1 MYLAPYGT
9 QSTTS
14 MQGYSGQPIFYPN
27 PVPQVLVQQAYPNLP
42 VSSVSYI
49 KCKNSLFMIFNTF
62 FGNPKWMLANYLFSL
77 FLTPPT
83 HHMTNKFALIRSNF
97 VLLALILE

>member
-1 MYLAPYGT
+1 VYLAPYGT

-42 VSSVSYI
+42 VNSVSYI
-49 KCKNSLFMIFNTF
+49 KCKNSLFIIFNKL
-62 FGNPKWMLANYLFSL
+62 FGNPEWMLANYLFSL
-77 FLTPPT
+77 SDST
-83 HHMTNKFALIRSNF
+83 HTSHGWQINF
-97 VLLALILE
+97 H

>member
-9 QSTTS
+9 QSATS

-42 VSSVSYI
+42 VSSVSYNN
-49 KCKNSLFMIFNTF
+49 CKKILFIHFNTIF
-62 FGNPKWMLANYLFSL
+62 DNSKIMSANYLFSL
-77 FLTPPT
+77 PDPT
-83 HHMTNKFALIRSNF
+83 HTPHGKNMH
-97 VLLALILE
+97 

>member
-27 PVPQVLVQQAYPNLP
+27 PVPQVLVQQAYPSLP
-42 VSSVSYI
+42 VNSVSYI
-49 KCKNSLFMIFNTF
+49 KCKNSLFIIFNKLF
-62 FGNPKWMLANYLFSL
+62 DNPKRMSANYLISL
-77 FLTPPT
+77 SITTYTPRG
-83 HHMTNKFALIRSNF
+83 KLISIN
-97 VLLALILE
+97 

>member
-1 MYLAPYGT
+1 VYLAPYGT
-9 QSTTS
+9 QSATS

-49 KCKNSLFMIFNTF
+49 KC
-62 FGNPKWMLANYLFSL
+62 
-77 FLTPPT
+77 
-83 HHMTNKFALIRSNF
+83 
-97 VLLALILE
+97 

>member
-1 MYLAPYGT
+1 VYLAPYGT
-9 QSTTS
+9 QSATN

-49 KCKNSLFMIFNTF
+49 KCKNSLFVIFNIL
-62 FGNPKWMLANYLFSL
+62 FGNPKKISANYLFSIFYSTIITWQINL
-77 FLTPPT
+77 HFLET
-83 HHMTNKFALIRSNF
+83 
-97 VLLALILE
+97 ILYC